1 MVQQIKVMGCKLQNL
16 LGYLILLI
24 ERASDILS
32 QLEQKEENLFK
43 NKEIETQS
51 TPEPAINLAMENSAV
66 DEQLS
71 LFGAQKQ
78 EAEGNVIE
86 SLRKANILNLTPLE
100 AINLLNELQN
110 ELK

>member
-1 MVQQIKVMGCKLQNL
+1 
-16 LGYLILLI
+16 
-24 ERASDILS
+24 
-32 QLEQKEENLFK
+32 
-43 NKEIETQS
+43 
-51 TPEPAINLAMENSAV
+51 MENSAV